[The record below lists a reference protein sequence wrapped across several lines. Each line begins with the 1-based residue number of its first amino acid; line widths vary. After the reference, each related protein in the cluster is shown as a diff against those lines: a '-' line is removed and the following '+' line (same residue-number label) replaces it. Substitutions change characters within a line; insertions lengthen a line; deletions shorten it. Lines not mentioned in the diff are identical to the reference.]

1 MFKLNIDKKAI
12 EELISILKKNN
23 LSQIE
28 IKDGKKSIKVAKEN
42 IQLQSLSSAVEK
54 QPNEIK
60 NDDSFIQKSSKEIIS
75 STNTIKAPMLGTLYH
90 APSPKAQPFIK
101 VGKKGKRGRC
111 LVYYWGYENNESSKK
126 R

>member
-54 QPNEIK
+54 QPNEIM
-60 NDDSFIQKSSKEIIS
+60 EE
-75 STNTIKAPMLGTLYH
+75 GT
-90 APSPKAQPFIK
+90 
-101 VGKKGKRGRC
+101 
-111 LVYYWGYENNESSKK
+111 
-126 R
+126 